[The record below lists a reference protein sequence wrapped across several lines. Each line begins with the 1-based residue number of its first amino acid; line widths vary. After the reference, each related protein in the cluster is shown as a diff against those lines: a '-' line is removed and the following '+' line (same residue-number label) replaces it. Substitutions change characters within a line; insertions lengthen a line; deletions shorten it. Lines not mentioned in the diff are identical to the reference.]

1 MVFVVPVFL
10 VIVTVE
16 VEAELGIKF
25 VIRDAHPLTFP
36 SRIRLTS
43 SFS

>member
-16 VEAELGIKF
+16 VEAELGNKF
-25 VIRDAHPLTFP
+25 LIREAHPPPLP
-36 SRIRLTS
+36 SRIGLTS